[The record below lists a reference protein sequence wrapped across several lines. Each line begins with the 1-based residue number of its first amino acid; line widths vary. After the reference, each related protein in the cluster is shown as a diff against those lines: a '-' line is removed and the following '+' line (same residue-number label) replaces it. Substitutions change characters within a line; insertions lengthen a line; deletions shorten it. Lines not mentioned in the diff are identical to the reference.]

1 MKFIHKTENDRFRM
15 GKENIPQ
22 LTRTKYFLS
31 LNFLHM
37 LMKVESEPMKHHGV
51 FTITEIVDVWLQ
63 VNLSNIWHQY

>member
-1 MKFIHKTENDRFRM
+1 MKFIHETENDRFRM

-37 LMKVESEPMKHHGV
+37 LMKVESGSTKHPGIFMTSGICRCLASGEP
-51 FTITEIVDVWLQ
+51 L
-63 VNLSNIWHQY
+63 